1 MLVKMTVDIATIMEL
16 IEKAILM
23 LNISKTNNKSINQN
37 K

>member
-23 LNISKTNNKSINQN
+23 PNISETNNKSINQN